1 MLMETTHWAIYQTF
15 LDKNGSLKLY
25 ASRKPGLLVYIINYR
40 MSVRTYVR
48 PYVRTFV
55 GVSYMKT
62 LITRKRWVPGA
73 RNLDGRCSDRGP
85 PVYSNLGPVRL
96 TGWRQRV
103 LACSIGLTLEM
114 EKSKTAKNGPTP
126 LGSRADCSA
135 TDGRSDMR

>member
-1 MLMETTHWAIYQTF
+1 
-15 LDKNGSLKLY
+15 
-25 ASRKPGLLVYIINYR
+25 

-48 PYVRTFV
+48 TSLRTFV

-62 LITRKRWVPGA
+62 LITRKRWVPDA
-73 RNLDGRCSDRGP
+73 RNLDDRCSDRGP
-85 PVYSNLGPVRL
+85 PVYLNLGPVRL
-96 TGWRQRV
+96 TGWRQHV

-114 EKSKTAKNGPTP
+114 EKSKTAKNWSTP